1 MGKKLFFNFLGA
13 DFLAPKK
20 DHEKQPEKQPVL
32 WPEDVRPARA
42 RPCFARNVD
51 FRLV

>member
-1 MGKKLFFNFLGA
+1 MFFNFLGA

-20 DHEKQPEKQPVL
+20 DHRGEKQSVL
-32 WPEDVRPARA
+32 WPEDVRPARV